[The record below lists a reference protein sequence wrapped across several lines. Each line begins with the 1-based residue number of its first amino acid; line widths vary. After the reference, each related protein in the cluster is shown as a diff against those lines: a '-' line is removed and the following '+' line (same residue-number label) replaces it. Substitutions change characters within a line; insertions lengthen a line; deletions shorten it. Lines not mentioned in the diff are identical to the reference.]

1 MINRHFLTTHIA
13 GFAYYDGI
21 DVIEKL
27 NIGTELSLQA
37 EPTNLHDADAV
48 SIYLDDNMLGY
59 IPSEENERISQFLQ
73 LGYDDLFEV
82 KINRISLEVHPE
94 KQFGIVVRIRGKAK
108 CIK

>member
-27 NIGTELSLQA
+27 KIGTELRLKA
-37 EPTNLHDADAV
+37 EPTNPHDADAV
-48 SIYLDDNMLGY
+48 AIYLEDAMLGY
-59 IPSEENERISQFLQ
+59 IPSEKNEQISQFLQ

-82 KINRISLEVHPE
+82 KINRLSLDVHPE
-94 KQFGIVVRIRGKAK
+94 KQFGIVVRIREKNK
-108 CIK
+108 I